1 MIVSKKGGVILL
13 KIFTT
18 QLTGIFNRIQEGEA
32 QSIEDG
38 ARLLA
43 QAVISDH
50 SVYVYGK
57 NELEGILKEAMYS
70 SEPFPSVK
78 LLPKDEENWPGF
90 EMTDKVLMF
99 CAGSADDEELKMAE
113 KLYEKGIGLVVVSPS
128 GKDGAPISSFA
139 DVHIDSKLRMPLL
152 PDEDGT
158 RYGFP
163 SLMVSLYIYHALSF
177 TLKEILQE
185 YQ

>member
-1 MIVSKKGGVILL
+1 ML

-18 QLTGIFNRIQEGEA
+18 QLSGIFNRIQDGE
-32 QSIEDG
+32 SEPIEDG

-57 NELEGILKEAMYS
+57 NELEGILKEALYS
-70 SEPFPSVK
+70 SEPFPSAK
-78 LLPKDEENWPGF
+78 PLPRYEEDWPDF
-90 EMTDKVLMF
+90 QPADKVLMF
-99 CAGSADDEELKMAE
+99 CAHSSDDEELKMAE
-113 KLYEKGIGLVVVSPS
+113 NLKEKGIDLVVVSPV
-128 GKDGAPISSFA
+128 GKEGAPIAASA
-139 DVHIDSKLRMPLL
+139 DVHIDSKLKMPLL
-152 PDEDGT
+152 PDDDGT
-158 RYGFP
+158 RFGFP

>member
-1 MIVSKKGGVILL
+1 ML

-18 QLTGIFNRIQEGEA
+18 QLLGIFNRIQEKEA
-32 QSIEDG
+32 LAIEDG
-38 ARLLA
+38 ARFLA

-50 SVYVYGK
+50 SIYVYGK
-57 NELEGILKEAMYS
+57 KELEGILNEALHS

-78 LLPKDEENWPGF
+78 PLPHDEVDWPVF
-90 EMTDKVLMF
+90 QPADKVLMF
-99 CAGSADDEELKMAE
+99 CASPTDNDERQTAE
-113 KLYEKGIGLVVVSPS
+113 KLNEKGVGLIIVSPS
-128 GKDGAPISSFA
+128 SKEDTSIESFA
-139 DVHIDSKLRMPLL
+139 DVHIDLNLTRPLL
-152 PDEDGT
+152 PNEDGT
-158 RYGFP
+158 RFGFP

>member
-1 MIVSKKGGVILL
+1 ML

-18 QLTGIFNRIQEGEA
+18 QLSGIFNRIQEGEA
-32 QSIEDG
+32 LPIEDG

-50 SVYVYGK
+50 SIYVYGK
-57 NELEGILKEAMYS
+57 NELEGILKEALYS
-70 SEPFPSVK
+70 SEPFPSAK
-78 LLPKDEENWPGF
+78 PLPQNEEDWPAF
-90 EMTDKVLMF
+90 QTADKVLMF
-99 CAGSADDEELKMAE
+99 CSHPSDDSDLEIAKRLN
-113 KLYEKGIGLVVVSPS
+113 EKGIGLVAVSPS
-128 GKDGAPISSFA
+128 GKEDAPVATFA
-139 DVHIDSKLRMPLL
+139 DVHIDSKLKMPLL
-152 PDEDGT
+152 PGEDGT
-158 RYGFP
+158 RFGFP

>member
-1 MIVSKKGGVILL
+1 ML

-18 QLTGIFNRIQEGEA
+18 QLSGIFNRIQEGEA

-57 NELEGILKEAMYS
+57 NELEGILKEALYS

-78 LLPKDEENWPGF
+78 PLPQDEENWPAF
-90 EMTDKVLMF
+90 QTADKVLMF
-99 CAGSADDEELKMAE
+99 CAASADENELNMAE
-113 KLYEKGIGLVVVSPS
+113 KLNEKGIGLVAVSPS
-128 GKDGAPISSFA
+128 GKDGAPIAAFA
-139 DVHIDSKLRMPLL
+139 DVHIDSKLKMPLL

-158 RYGFP
+158 RFGFP
-163 SLMVSLYIYHALSF
+163 SLMVCLYVYHALSF